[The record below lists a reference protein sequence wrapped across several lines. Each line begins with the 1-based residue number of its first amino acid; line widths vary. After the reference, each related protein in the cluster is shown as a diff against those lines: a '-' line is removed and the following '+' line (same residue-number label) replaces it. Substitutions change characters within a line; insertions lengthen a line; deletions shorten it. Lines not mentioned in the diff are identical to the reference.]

1 MHNFAIRFFG
11 SEECDK
17 CKSLKK
23 AFEFHGL
30 GYDYIDVEDPSNDKL
45 CDERQVDELPHLE
58 AYFTKINKVF
68 FKHVGYINPIQFLE
82 KSIEKSDEL
91 DKFFAANVNSA
102 KNNVD
107 MQDIEKMMTEGKQT
121 GCNSCKKNKNAQ

>member
-11 SEECDK
+11 SEDCDK

-23 AFEFHGL
+23 AFEFHAL
-30 GYDYIDVEDPSNDKL
+30 GYEYIDVDDPSNEKL
-45 CDERQVDELPHLE
+45 CDDHLVDELPQLE

-68 FKHVGYINPIQFLE
+68 FKHVGYINPLQFLE
-82 KSIEKSDEL
+82 KSIQKSDDL
-91 DKFFAANVNSA
+91 DKFFNANVNTA

-107 MQDIEKMMTEGKQT
+107 MQEIQKMMTENKQP
-121 GCNSCKKNKNAQ
+121 GCNSCKKNKNAK